1 MPGPPGP
8 TGATGATGATGLGG
22 VIAVIVPT
30 RSVNFGRA
38 DPGFLAAV
46 TATCGPGTRVIGG
59 GVDTQVLNG
68 NANDLPKV
76 QLVSSHSVGT
86 GAWQSTSI
94 VRDRLSQQAEL
105 IYTVQAFCIPGP

>member
-1 MPGPPGP
+1 M
-8 TGATGATGATGLGG
+8 GLGG
-22 VIAVIVPT
+22 VLVVSVPT
-30 RSVNFGRA
+30 QSVNFDRA
-38 DPGFLAAV
+38 NPGFLASV
-46 TATCGPGTRVIGG
+46 TVTCDPGTRVISG

-86 GAWQSTSI
+86 GAWQGTSI
-94 VRDRLSQQAEL
+94 VRDRLSQQAQL

>member
-1 MPGPPGP
+1 MGAMGATGP
-8 TGATGATGATGLGG
+8 TGLGSL
-22 VIAVIVPT
+22 VAVSVQT
-30 RSVNFGRA
+30 RSANFGRA
-38 DPGFLAAV
+38 NPGFLPSITV
-46 TATCGPGTRVIGG
+46 TCGPGTQVIGG

-86 GAWQSTSI
+86 GAWQCTSV